1 MFAVENAKEAEGFL
15 IIFNYVD
22 DKNYCWLTSADGARV
37 FFLLMFRENTLSV

>member
-22 DKNYCWLTSADGARV
+22 DKNYCWLNFGGWGKGV
-37 FFLLMFRENTLSV
+37 FPTHV